1 MASVYIDLP
10 IRSVGSISAPGLA
23 SEATQLDV
31 LAAVT
36 AASGTRTLVN
46 KIYRDYS
53 ITSVT
58 NAAYSELIAST
69 SGTVNHL
76 TLMDTGGYAMILAIG
91 AAGFEVDRIY
101 IPPGGFNGEVHFP
114 IPSGSRIS
122 VKCLQA
128 TAGPFSGTIAE
139 GLIVANLLG

>member
-10 IRSVGSISAPGLA
+10 IRTVGSISAPGLA

-36 AASGTRTLVN
+36 ASSGVRTLVN
-46 KIYRDYS
+46 KIYLDYS
-53 ITSVT
+53 SSPVT
-58 NAAYSELIAST
+58 NAAYTQLIAST
-69 SGTVNHL
+69 SATINHL
-76 TLMDTGGYAMILAIG
+76 TLMDTGGYAMILAFG
-91 AAGFEVDRIY
+91 AVGFEVDKVY
-101 IPPGGFNGEVHFP
+101 VPPGGFNGEVHFP
-114 IPSGSRIS
+114 IPSGTRIS

-128 TAGPFSGTIAE
+128 TAGAFSGTVGE